1 MMDTTGKA
9 CIDFW
14 KWAPTKGLVNAN
26 TATANRVACSQV
38 LSVLE
43 NWETLD
49 VAALDMEDVFTRFVN
64 LKGKN
69 FTPESLTTYKSRFA
83 RAVSNFLDYA
93 KNPAAWKPKA
103 QSPSQSQ
110 PQPRRA
116 KPVATNGT
124 PTPTAS
130 PVPDP
135 SLAATSRAGLVDYPF
150 PLREGRF
157 AYLKLPADLTA
168 ADVKRL
174 TAYLNT
180 LALDDVA

>member
-1 MMDTTGKA
+1 MDTTGQA
-9 CIDFW
+9 CVDFW
-14 KWAPTKGLVNAN
+14 KWAPQKGLVNGN
-26 TATANRVACSQV
+26 TAIALRVACSQV
-38 LSVLE
+38 LGVLE

-49 VAALDMEDVFTRFVN
+49 VAALDIEDVFSRFVN

-69 FTPESLTTYKSRFA
+69 FTPESLATYKSRFV
-83 RAVSNFLDYA
+83 RALSMFLEYS
-93 KNPAAWKPKA
+93 KNPAVWKPKIQTTTRREKPA
-103 QSPSQSQ
+103 AATQNGGGDA
-110 PQPRRA
+110 PQTIVPDA
-116 KPVATNGT
+116 
-124 PTPTAS
+124 
-130 PVPDP
+130 PVPQHV
-135 SLAATSRAGLVDYPF
+135 TSRSGLVDYPF